1 LSSSTVA
8 AALVD
13 SDHVRHAGKDA
24 ETLHDGGFDRP
35 AVAAV
40 RRMEGE
46 HVWRPAQPQVLKDG
60 ALDGLL

>member
-1 LSSSTVA
+1 
-8 AALVD
+8 VD